1 MAEWLGLKRGTFLYH
16 TDWINSLLSFLYSEL
31 IQNFTEKAPPNLED
45 TLSAEE
51 LSQVELWA
59 GASERLLLDRVSV
72 RELLGGIFEFFDR
85 YIPRHLY
92 PYIVERLSFKAK
104 NVLFSSLALLTQP
117 LLTQR

>member
-16 TDWINSLLSFLYSEL
+16 ADWINSLLSFLYSEL

-59 GASERLLLDRVSV
+59 GASERLLLDRVSA

-85 YIPRHLY
+85 YIPRYLHLY
-92 PYIVERLSFKAK
+92 IVDRLSLEAK
-104 NVLFSSLALLTQP
+104 NVLFSSLALLTQ
-117 LLTQR
+117 R